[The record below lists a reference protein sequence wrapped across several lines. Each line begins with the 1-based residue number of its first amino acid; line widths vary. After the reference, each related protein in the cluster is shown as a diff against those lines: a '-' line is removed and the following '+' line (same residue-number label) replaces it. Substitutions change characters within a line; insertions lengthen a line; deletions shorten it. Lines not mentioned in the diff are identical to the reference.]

1 MSNTPR
7 FSSDELL
14 KVLSL
19 SHNATAIHN
28 SMDLTVQMANDAMLA
43 IWGKDRSVIGLPLE
57 EALPE
62 LKGQPFIAMMQ
73 AVLNTGISHEDVNTP
88 ANLVVN
94 GVLQTFYFDFSYRA
108 IKDERGQT
116 YCLLHTATD
125 VTERYLN
132 QQALLSA
139 QKTEAALAR
148 EQALNEE
155 LATTI
160 EELGATNEQLQDTR
174 DKLQQLNVELE
185 DRVARRTKALTES
198 EANFRNMIL
207 QAPVAIG
214 LFKGYDMVLE
224 MINDKFLELWDRD
237 RSVVGKPVAQIL
249 PELEG
254 QVYIDIMQQVYTTG
268 VPYFGYEASVF
279 LNRNGNLE
287 EGYFNFINQPFR
299 NAEGDISGVIVVA
312 TEVTEQVHAG
322 NKVKHS
328 EHRLKSMVMGTPI
341 SMAIFEGRDMVIG
354 VANQSVLDIWSRTS
368 EEVLGKKLLD
378 VFPELINQPFPKML
392 EDVFNTGQ
400 RLAIPEIEVDI
411 VTPAG
416 NKHLYVDFSYDPL
429 FTPEG
434 EVESIMA
441 TVVDI
446 TGMVEARKLLEQN
459 EAELQALN
467 EEISAS
473 NEELA
478 ATNEELY
485 ATNEELNEAQHDLQK
500 IIVELEISEN
510 RFRNAVERAPVAI
523 SIFTGRNLILEAA
536 NKRVLQFWGKTPAI
550 IGLPLAE
557 ALPELQG
564 QPFLQLLDN
573 VFVTGEPYYGNEA
586 LSLLE
591 HNGELKAGY
600 FNFIYQP
607 IKNEQGVVTNI
618 MMVATEVTE
627 QVNARKE
634 LQKAEEKTRFAIEA
648 ANVGTWFLDVETREF
663 VVSPRLK
670 EQFGYYAD
678 EDVTYEMVAAAI
690 PDSHKEKVTKAVEKA
705 ITSGRN
711 YVMEHPVIGH
721 HDQKKRWVRA
731 YGKLYPDESGKLSH
745 FSGLIID
752 ITEQKQ
758 DEMRKNDFIGMVSH
772 ELKTP
777 LTSLSAYA
785 QMLYNKARNNDD
797 GFTLGAL
804 EKVNTQVKKMSTMIN
819 GFLNVSRLESGK
831 IFLNK
836 HDFALDELVDEMIDD
851 ARLTIASHDIT
862 FTHSEPIVL
871 NADRDKIG
879 SVISNLLS
887 NAVKYSPRGKNI
899 RVVCRLTNN
908 MAQISVSDEG
918 IGVKPQ
924 DIEKIFDRYYRVES
938 SHTQTVSGFG
948 IGLYLCA
955 EIVQRHDGRIW
966 VESQKG
972 EGSTFYFTLP
982 VN

>member
-1 MSNTPR
+1 MNTDPR
-7 FSSDELL
+7 FSSDALL

-19 SHNATAIHN
+19 SHNATAIHT
-28 SMDLTVQMANDAMLA
+28 SMALTVQTANDAMLA
-43 IWGKDRSVIGLPLE
+43 IWGKGREVIGLPLE

-62 LKGQPFIAMMQ
+62 LKGQPFIGMMQ
-73 AVLNTGISHEDVNTP
+73 DVLNTGITHEDINTP

-94 GVLQTFYFDFSYRA
+94 GSLQTFYFDFSYRA
-108 IKDERGQT
+108 IKNEQGET

-132 QQALLSA
+132 QQALLTA
-139 QKTEAALAR
+139 QKTEQALAR

-155 LATTI
+155 LATTV
-160 EELGATNEQLQDTR
+160 EELSATNEELKETQY
-174 DKLQQLNVELE
+174 KLQQLNIELE

-198 EANFRNMIL
+198 EANFRNMVL

-214 LFKGYDMVLE
+214 LFSGYDMVLD
-224 MINDKFLELWDRD
+224 MINDKFLELLGKDRA
-237 RSVVGKPVAQIL
+237 VLGKKLEDAQ
-249 PELEG
+249 PELKE
-254 QVYIDIMQQVYTTG
+254 QPFIKIMQEVYTTDI
-268 VPYFGYEASVF
+268 PYFGGEAKV
-279 LNRNGNLE
+279 LLQRNGRME
-287 EGYFNFINQPFR
+287 EGFFNFINHPFKDA
-299 NAEGDISGVIVVA
+299 NGTTTGIIVVA

-328 EHRLKSMVMGTPI
+328 EQRLGAMVMNTPI
-341 SMAIFEGRDMVIG
+341 SMAIFEGRDLVIG
-354 VANQSVLDIWSRTS
+354 VANQSVLEIWGRTS
-368 EEVLGKKLLD
+368 EQVLGKKLLD
-378 VFPELINQPFPKML
+378 VFPELLSQPFPKML
-392 EDVFNTGQ
+392 EDVFNTGK
-400 RLAIPEIEVDI
+400 RLALPEIP
-411 VTPAG
+411 VTIDTPLG
-416 NKHLYVDFSYDPL
+416 VKNIFVNFSYDPL
-429 FTPEG
+429 FSQEG

-446 TGMVEARKLLEQN
+446 TDIVEARKLLEQN

-473 NEELA
+473 NEEMA

-485 ATNEELNEAQHDLQK
+485 ATNEELSETQLDLQK
-500 IIVELEISEN
+500 IIVELEISEGKL
-510 RFRNAVERAPVAI
+510 RYMLADAPIAI
-523 SIFTGRNLILEAA
+523 ALLTGPDLIVEAA
-536 NKRVLQFWGKTPAI
+536 NKKMLEVWGKDGSVVGKA
-550 IGLPLAE
+550 LAQ
-557 ALPELQG
+557 ALPELAG
-564 QPFLQLLDN
+564 QQFLNLLDN
-573 VFVTGEPYYGNEA
+573 VFTTGEAYYGNEVKA
-586 LSLLE
+586 LLE
-591 HNGELKAGY
+591 QDGKIEEVYSNFVYHPLKDTKG
-600 FNFIYQP
+600 FTTSI
-607 IKNEQGVVTNI
+607 IL
-618 MMVATEVTE
+618 VAAVVTE
-627 QVNARKE
+627 QVKARKE

-648 ANVGTWFLDVETREF
+648 ANVGTWFLDIETHEF

-678 EDVTYEMVAAAI
+678 EDVTFDMVASTI
-690 PDSHKEKVTKAVEKA
+690 PDGYGEKVKNAIDKAVS
-705 ITSGRN
+705 TGRD
-711 YVMEHPVIGH
+711 YIMEHPVIGH

-731 YGKLYPDESGKLSH
+731 CGKLYPDDDGRLTH

-785 QMLYNKARNNDD
+785 QMLYARARNNDD
-797 GFTLGAL
+797 AFTAGAL

-831 IFLNK
+831 IFLSK
-836 HDFALDELVDEMIDD
+836 QEFPLDELVTEMIGD
-851 ARLTIASHDIT
+851 AKLTIASHNVT
-862 FTHSEPIVL
+862 FTHAEQITI

-887 NAVKYSPRGKNI
+887 NAIKYSPKGKNI
-899 RVVCRLTNN
+899 EVGCRLVGN
-908 MAQISVSDEG
+908 MAQVSVTDEG

-924 DIEKIFDRYYRVES
+924 DIEKIFDRYYRVEG
-938 SHTQTVSGFG
+938 SHMQTVSGFG

-955 EIVQRHDGRIW
+955 EIVQRHDGKIW
-966 VESQKG
+966 VESESG

-982 VN
+982 IN